1 MLANTTVK
9 FASAALL
16 IISGIGTT
24 PFRFGEIRANRP
36 TVTPVLG
43 SSQSGIEPKVIE
55 QKDRSGNV
63 LARLRITPGTRPG
76 EFRFEVEDFN
86 QPIPARATGTGMIS
100 DTEVA
105 VQFVESRSGT
115 RLGLRAK
122 ANGGK
127 SAEVRITLSLD
138 RLSFNLVVD
147 EKVQTLMNEV
157 RNRAAGGASDADL
170 IRLARQIEDALQIR
184 TGYWPFIEHVRSS
197 AAADTLTVIRSLIGT
212 VSLEEVKHDPVL
224 AVIWAASRFFT
235 VASRSLSFSAVTLNL
250 TTQGRI
256 VKAVRSGGEGVLAT
270 QGSNCGPNIS
280 CTECFWLI
288 GHFICGPLPALQE
301 VLCWT
306 MNFVEWLFCIP

>member
-86 QPIPARATGTGMIS
+86 QPIPVRAIGTGMIS

-105 VQFVESRSGT
+105 VQLVESRSGT
-115 RLGLRAK
+115 RLSLRGQAHQ
-122 ANGGK
+122 
-127 SAEVRITLSLD
+127 IMLSLD
-138 RLSFNLVVD
+138 RLGFSFVVD
-147 EKVQTLMNEV
+147 RQVRALVEEVQRRIASGADDAELIDLARELDRAFKIQTGYRPFLRQV
-157 RNRAAGGASDADL
+157 RNSPAFD
-170 IRLARQIEDALQIR
+170 
-184 TGYWPFIEHVRSS
+184 
-197 AAADTLTVIRSLIGT
+197 
-212 VSLEEVKHDPVL
+212 VL
-224 AVIWAASRFFT
+224 
-235 VASRSLSFSAVTLNL
+235 
-250 TTQGRI
+250 
-256 VKAVRSGGEGVLAT
+256 KAVRSLMMTVSREEVEQNIALAVIDSATRFLAPSPISPRASLAPELIEPQQQQQNCT
-270 QGSNCGPNIS
+270 QQ
-280 CTECFWLI
+280 FWDTVRN
-288 GHFICGPLPALQE
+288 ICGPMTVLLEAL
-301 VLCWT
+301 CIT
-306 MNFVEWLFCIP
+306 MASIEWLICLTSYF